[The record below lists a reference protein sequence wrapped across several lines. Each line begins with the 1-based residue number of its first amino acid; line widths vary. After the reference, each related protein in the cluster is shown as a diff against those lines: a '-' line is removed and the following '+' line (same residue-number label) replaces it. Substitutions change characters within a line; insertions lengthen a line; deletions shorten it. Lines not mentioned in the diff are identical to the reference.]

1 MSGER
6 PDFQQPTGITSQA
19 FGVATEA
26 EATADSNAVGTNID
40 RRTLAAGGS
49 AFFTLDPNQ
58 PNTAVVLERGY
69 VSSDSSTPSQIRIT
83 LISQTTGITGNNI
96 EVRFTEAQAP
106 VTLRPGFFVA
116 PGNTYLISVANDTNS
131 SARIETQIALRV
143 VQ

>member
-6 PDFQQPTGITSQA
+6 PDFHQPIGIASQA

-26 EATADSNAVGTNID
+26 EATADSNAVGTNSD

-49 AFFTLDPNQ
+49 ALFTLDPNQ

-83 LISQTTGITGNNI
+83 LLSRTTGITGSNL

-106 VTLRPGFFVA
+106 VTIRPGFFVA
-116 PGNTYLISVANDTNS
+116 PGATYTISVVNDT
-131 SARIETQIALRV
+131 SATAQIETQIALRV